1 VAIRR
6 QIAVVRRALTP
17 NREALGPLVRPDFE
31 VHEDV
36 VRAWPGT
43 LERLE
48 RAIDAIEKSRELLV
62 GSFDIYLGQAA
73 HRSNDVMKIL
83 TILSAIV
90 LPGVVLAGVMG
101 MNFQI
106 PFFDEPQNFWLVI
119 GAMVV
124 FATVILVMA
133 RWRRWL

>member
-1 VAIRR
+1 
-6 QIAVVRRALTP
+6 
-17 NREALGPLVRPDFE
+17 
-31 VHEDV
+31 
-36 VRAWPGT
+36 
-43 LERLE
+43 
-48 RAIDAIEKSRELLV
+48 
-62 GSFDIYLGQAA
+62 
-73 HRSNDVMKIL
+73 MKIL